1 MYFFQNLQF
10 AEALTSRVEK
20 LYASSWINQYY
31 NVTVNHENG
40 IVFFYDV
47 LIKQIMNSYRFDILV
62 YIPEICKPYFDTAEN
77 WMKVGRLNLVKT
89 DLISNVPTGLRTQSI
104 PATKS
109 LYYTAPFFL
118 KLNQSCNVISNYLE
132 FKGFF
137 KPNVDKCILA
147 MISYNEFE
155 ETFVADFL
163 PTIRLSFLQTLS
175 LNKNLEFILID
186 SNNKQ
191 VTIED
196 KSQLFIS
203 ITIAS

>member
-1 MYFFQNLQF
+1 
-10 AEALTSRVEK
+10 
-20 LYASSWINQYY
+20 LYESSWIYLYY
-31 NVTVNHENG
+31 NVSVDEQDG
-40 IVFFYDV
+40 IVFFTDLV
-47 LIKQIMNSYRFDILV
+47 TKQILNSYRLNILLF
-62 YIPEICKPYFDTAEN
+62 IPEICKPYFETSEN
-77 WMKVGRLNLVKT
+77 WSKFGNEVLIKT
-89 DLISNVPTGLRTQSI
+89 DLISKIPTGFKTQSV

-109 LYYTAPFFL
+109 LYYTAPFFI
-118 KLNQSCNVISNYLE
+118 KLNQSCNVVSNYLE

-147 MISYNEFE
+147 MVSYNEFE
-155 ETFVADFL
+155 EMFVADFSL
-163 PTIRLSFLQTLS
+163 TTKLSCAQTLS

-191 VTIED
+191 VSIED